1 MIPTIV
7 MIKPTINKISTK
19 LYTAVSY
26 AMRTPITN
34 KIKPETNFNVFP
46 TFSPLSL
53 LITLYLTNNILST
66 TPLIN
71 LMEKIGKYSAKKNIC
86 NTFLKNS
93 NINIIKNTIIVT
105 GENMKKMKTLINEN
119 SGQGAAEYILLF
131 GGVIVI
137 ALLALTIYRSYME
150 TSDRSLKAKDDII
163 DVRNTILDNRTH
175 V

>member
-1 MIPTIV
+1 M
-7 MIKPTINKISTK
+7 KNFK
-19 LYTAVSY
+19 L
-26 AMRTPITN
+26 
-34 KIKPETNFNVFP
+34 F
-46 TFSPLSL
+46 
-53 LITLYLTNNILST
+53 
-66 TPLIN
+66 
-71 LMEKIGKYSAKKNIC
+71 
-86 NTFLKNS
+86 
-93 NINIIKNTIIVT
+93 
-105 GENMKKMKTLINEN
+105 INEN